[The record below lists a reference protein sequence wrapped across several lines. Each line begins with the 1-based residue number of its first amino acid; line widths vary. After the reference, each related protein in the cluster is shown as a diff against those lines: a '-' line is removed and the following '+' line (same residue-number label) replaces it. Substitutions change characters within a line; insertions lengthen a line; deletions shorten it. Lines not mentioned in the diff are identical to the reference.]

1 MAITKY
7 IVYIGLLL
15 ALFSFAGSENELMKK
30 AQEEEKNIVI
40 YFSGSD
46 WCINC
51 IKFKKNIL
59 NHTEVYQLLEDEFIY
74 YVADFPQRT
83 KLDKSVT
90 IKNETLA
97 EKLNPK
103 GIFPLLVIADDNLEL
118 LSVIH
123 PTASKYEASEILR
136 NYIK

>member
-7 IVYIGLLL
+7 IVYIGLLM

-123 PTASKYEASEILR
+123 PTASKYEAGEILR